1 MNKDLELILNKLS
14 NDIDINNKMQRVDSV
29 FYHLF
34 DQLSSNDEKVLK
46 IYGKYKI
53 NDIVSLI
60 KIERLFDLG
69 IISDEE
75 KKILTKVEKRKEAFR
90 AVKFTLFSISAGVI
104 EFVSFT
110 LLTLIPALNPSINK
124 SIYWIPAL
132 ISLVLSVLWN
142 FTFNRKFTFQSATNV
157 PIAMIKTL
165 AYYIVF
171 APLSIWL
178 AQMYLIDQL
187 GWNEFGV
194 KAIVMI
200 TNFITEFLYQRFFVF
215 GKSIDTNVKNNENS
229 QKSE

>member
-1 MNKDLELILNKLS
+1 MK
-14 NDIDINNKMQRVDSV
+14 
-29 FYHLF
+29 
-34 DQLSSNDEKVLK
+34 
-46 IYGKYKI
+46 
-53 NDIVSLI
+53 
-60 KIERLFDLG
+60 
-69 IISDEE
+69 E
-75 KKILTKVEKRKEAFR
+75 KKSLTKEEKRKEAFR

-110 LLTLIPALNPSINK
+110 LLTLIPSLNPAINK

-142 FTFNRKFTFQSATNV
+142 FTFNRKFTFQSAANV
-157 PIAMIKTL
+157 PVAMIKTL
-165 AYYIVF
+165 AYYIIF

-200 TNFITEFLYQRFFVF
+200 TNFITEFFYQRYFVF
-215 GKSIDTNVKNNENS
+215 GKSIDTNVKKNEES